1 MEDLKGQFQK
11 ELKVLE
17 EMRPGASIDTEQ
29 QDEDPVTEKLWVET
43 YPKIIKAL
51 KAIIKGRF

>member
-1 MEDLKGQFQK
+1 
-11 ELKVLE
+11 
-17 EMRPGASIDTEQ
+17 MRPGASIDTEQ

>member
-1 MEDLKGQFQK
+1 
-11 ELKVLE
+11 
-17 EMRPGASIDTEQ
+17 MRPGASIDTEQ

-43 YPKIIKAL
+43 YSKIIKAL